1 MTSSSVWEMGMVVI
15 DDPRD
20 YCPEVANQRS
30 ITTPE
35 ITDWEGINRVV
46 LLLVAVSLGSG
57 SCSLVSGLSGGLSSK
72 ARPRFPSENPREA
85 VFPFQ
90 SRASSPPT
98 RWTRLNTVQLE
109 PFAVVPSSLLPLP
122 PLRHPTTRA
131 SEPLAAGWSASSE
144 TQTPEASGL
153 TRSLPFALNSSS
165 FSSKS

>member
-1 MTSSSVWEMGMVVI
+1 MTSSSVWEMGTVVI

-35 ITDWEGINRVV
+35 IIDWEGINRVV
-46 LLLVAVSLGSG
+46 LLLVAVSRRSG

-72 ARPRFPSENPREA
+72 ARPRFPSENPRET

-90 SRASSPPT
+90 SKASPPT

-109 PFAVVPSSLLPLP
+109 PFTIVPSSSLPL
-122 PLRHPTTRA
+122 
-131 SEPLAAGWSASSE
+131 S
-144 TQTPEASGL
+144 
-153 TRSLPFALNSSS
+153 PFLVATSYNEGI
-165 FSSKS
+165 